1 MHAAFKAGVHDVQIL
16 IRQGHVAD
24 HIGLDLPD
32 EGAQLGYIVRVHLS
46 GGNLDAKARL
56 GRSAQWHRS
65 GKGCGLPALP
75 LKIRLP

>member
-56 GRSAQWHRS
+56 D
-65 GKGCGLPALP
+65 ALRNGIAAGTGAACQRY
-75 LKIRLP
+75 L